1 MLLCSLSIVNGK
13 AHKLD
18 IPLKHQSIVL
28 YLNYLKMIIIK
39 IIIMS
44 YNNIINTIHCRINN
58 MLTLHI
64 L

>member
-13 AHKLD
+13 VHNLD

-28 YLNYLKMIIIK
+28 YLNYLKIK

-44 YNNIINTIHCRINN
+44 YNNIINTIHCCINN